1 MIYKYITIYRLSCK
15 KPTKDVNVK
24 PKVTKNKRSY
34 ITANCDICK
43 RLKSKFVSVNQIHG
57 DGFSS
62 NLFRSIP
69 ILDRIF

>member
-1 MIYKYITIYRLSCK
+1 MIYCLSCK

-34 ITANCDICK
+34 IAANCNIFK

-57 DGFSS
+57 DGFLS

>member
-1 MIYKYITIYRLSCK
+1 MIYCLSCK

-24 PKVTKNKRSY
+24 PKVTKDKKPY

-43 RLKSKFVSVNQIHG
+43 RLKSRFVSVNQIHG
-57 DGFSS
+57 DGFLS

-69 ILDRIF
+69 ILNRIF